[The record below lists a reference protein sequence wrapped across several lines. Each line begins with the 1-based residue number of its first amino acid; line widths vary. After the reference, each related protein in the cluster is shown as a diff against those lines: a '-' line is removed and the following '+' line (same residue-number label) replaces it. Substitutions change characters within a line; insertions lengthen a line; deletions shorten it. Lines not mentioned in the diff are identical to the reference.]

1 MIAAV
6 ASRGGEGGDSLGVKV
21 EFRGS
26 QLVHQTVLNGLDM
39 IWRRRFLPDRSFFLR
54 AFLDAILASRRF
66 PHDRVGHTTLEKK

>member
-39 IWRRRFLPDRSFFLR
+39 F
-54 AFLDAILASRRF
+54 
-66 PHDRVGHTTLEKK
+66 